1 MPSELTVT
9 DPPARPA
16 VDQRTPPPARPY
28 RALLVALA
36 VAWLVPAVAYPLH
49 LAWLLPPLVLLATAS
64 LLRGG
69 RTLLDRLVLAMLLLV
84 GVTTAAGLL
93 FTLWPWGLHPVAVS
107 GTALTVLALIAAATG
122 RRPTLPRPGWTD
134 LLPVVATVAIVGYF
148 ASPWLRAGRLA
159 GRLSLL
165 ALGEDNFRH
174 VALVDAIG
182 RLGGYVFLDPAAA
195 REDIVSLLVRYPQ
208 GWHLNAAVL
217 DAHLRSATGT
227 PSGASSLSHYGWW
240 CLATFGL
247 LALTLFW
254 AAQRL
259 PGPLHPLHRVVLT
272 VVVGAL
278 VLGSQLPRLL
288 IAGYPSEALGL
299 ALAVAVTALVV
310 RPLAGNREQLVL
322 LGALL
327 IGIGFTYYLFLPPAG
342 LLVLGWLIAHRRELL
357 RIRRT
362 VLAVGLV
369 TALLA
374 PLPML
379 LGIFAA
385 GQTEALDAKA
395 GPEIAEAWRALLGLT
410 PIVLIGLVIQ
420 ARRADRAW
428 RRHLA
433 AIAVAVA
440 FALAIALANVLTGVQ
455 PAYYFMKGVHL
466 ATVGLFVGVAALV
479 VLLPVPSGGA
489 VRRRAR
495 GAAVSALAAA
505 LAVLTVVVL
514 CGLTGWRHSLLVVD
528 KQNWAQS
535 WIDHDVDNPVRFA
548 QVCAAAYRR
557 YPEQPGTVT
566 VVLDRTG
573 YRGYVESICLS
584 ALQGT
589 SGRTEKA
596 IYVPT
601 LFEEPE
607 RTRMMLR
614 TTRGPLRLLIS
625 DPVAQRRVDKL
636 LTKYPDL
643 RGRVTTVPMTIK
655 Y

>member
-16 VDQRTPPPARPY
+16 VDPRTPPSARSY
-28 RALLVALA
+28 RTLLLALA
-36 VAWLVPAVAYPLH
+36 AAWLVPAVAYPLH

-69 RTLLDRLVLAMLLLV
+69 RTLLDRLVLATLLLV
-84 GVTTAAGLL
+84 GATTIAGLL

-107 GTALTVLALIAAATG
+107 GAALSALAVVATVTG
-122 RRPTLPRPGWTD
+122 RRPSLPRPVWTD
-134 LLPVVATVAIVGYF
+134 LLPVVATVAVVGYL
-148 ASPWLRAGRLA
+148 ASPWLRASTLA

-182 RLGGYVFLDPAAA
+182 RLGGYVFLDPSAA
-195 REDIVSLLVRYPQ
+195 RDDIVSLLARYPQ
-208 GWHLNAAVL
+208 GWHLTTAVL

-227 PSGASSLSHYGWW
+227 PSGASSLGHYGWW
-240 CLATFGL
+240 CFATFGL
-247 LALTLFW
+247 FVLTLFW

-272 VVVGAL
+272 VVVSAL

-288 IAGYPSEALGL
+288 IAGYPSEVLGL
-299 ALAVAVTALVV
+299 ALAVALTALVV
-310 RPLAGNREQLVL
+310 RPLASNREQLVL

-327 IGIGFTYYLFLPPAG
+327 TGIGFTYYLFLPPAG

-357 RIRRT
+357 HTRRT
-362 VLAVGLV
+362 VFAVGLV

-374 PLPML
+374 PLPL
-379 LGIFAA
+379 VLGVFAA

-395 GPEIAEAWRALLGLT
+395 GLELAEAWRALLGFA

-433 AIAVAVA
+433 AVLVAVA
-440 FALAIALANVLTGVQ
+440 FALAIALANVLAGVQ

-466 ATVGLFVGVAALV
+466 ATVGLIVGTAALV
-479 VLLPVPSGGA
+479 LLLPVLSAERRSNRVRA
-489 VRRRAR
+489 V
-495 GAAVSALAAA
+495 AVPALAAT
-505 LAVLTVVVL
+505 LAVLTVVTL
-514 CGLTGWRHSLLVVD
+514 CGLTGWSRSLLVVD
-528 KQNWAQS
+528 KQS
-535 WIDHDVDNPVRFA
+535 WTQLWVQHSVDKPSRVA

-557 YPEQPGTVT
+557 HPDQPGTIT

-589 SGRTEKA
+589 TAQSEPA
-596 IYVPT
+596 IYLPM
-601 LFEEPE
+601 FEEPE
-607 RTRMMLR
+607 RTRKILR
-614 TTRGPLRLLIS
+614 STRGPIRLLVS
-625 DPVAQRRVDKL
+625 DPAAQRRVDKL
-636 LTKYPDL
+636 LTRYPDL
-643 RGRVTTVPMTIK
+643 RGRVTTVPMIIK

>member
-16 VDQRTPPPARPY
+16 VDPQTPPPARPY
-28 RALLVALA
+28 RRLPVALVA
-36 VAWLVPAVAYPLH
+36 AWLVPAVVYPLH

-84 GVTTAAGLL
+84 GATTVAGLL
-93 FTLWPWGLHPVAVS
+93 FTVWPWGLHPVAVS
-107 GTALTVLALIAAATG
+107 GTALTALAVIATVTG

-134 LLPVVATVAIVGYF
+134 LLPVVATVAVVGYL
-148 ASPWLRAGRLA
+148 ASPWLRAGNLA

-182 RLGGYVFLDPAAA
+182 RLGGYAFLDPSAA
-195 REDIVSLLVRYPQ
+195 RDDIVSLLARYPQ
-208 GWHLNAAVL
+208 GWHLTTAVL

-240 CLATFGL
+240 CLANIGL
-247 LALTLFW
+247 FVLTLLW

-259 PGPLHPLHRVVLT
+259 PGPLHPLHRIVLT

-288 IAGYPSEALGL
+288 IAGYPSEVLGL
-299 ALAVAVTALVV
+299 ALAVALTALVV
-310 RPLAGNREQLVL
+310 RPLASNREQLVL
-322 LGALL
+322 LGAVLT
-327 IGIGFTYYLFLPPAG
+327 GIGFTYYLFLPPAG
-342 LLVLGWLIAHRRELL
+342 LLVLGWLIAHRRELTH
-357 RIRRT
+357 IRRT
-362 VLAVGLV
+362 VFAVGLV

-374 PLPML
+374 PLPLL
-379 LGIFAA
+379 LGVFGAS
-385 GQTEALDAKA
+385 QTEALDAKA
-395 GPEIAEAWRALLGLT
+395 GPELAEAWRALLGLT

-433 AIAVAVA
+433 AVVVAVG
-440 FALAIALANVLTGVQ
+440 FALAIALANLLTGVQ

-466 ATVGLFVGVAALV
+466 ATVGLIVGVAALV
-479 VLLPVPSGGA
+479 LLLPVPSGDTP
-489 VRRRAR
+489 RRRIRA
-495 GAAVSALAAA
+495 AAVPALAAA
-505 LAVLTVVVL
+505 LAVLTVVTL
-514 CGLTGWRHSLLVVD
+514 CGLTGWCHSLLVVN
-528 KQNWAQS
+528 KQS
-535 WIDHDVDNPVRFA
+535 WTQLWVQRSVDKPSRVV

-557 YPEQPGTVT
+557 HPDQPGTVT

-589 SGRTEKA
+589 TAQTEPA
-596 IYVPT
+596 IYLPM
-601 LFEEPE
+601 FEEPE
-607 RTRMMLR
+607 RTRKILR
-614 TTRGPLRLLIS
+614 STRGPIRLLIS
-625 DPVAQRRVDKL
+625 DPAAQRRVDKL
-636 LTKYPDL
+636 LTRYPDL
-643 RGRVTTVPMTIK
+643 RGRVTTVPMIIK

>member
-9 DPPARPA
+9 DPPAPPA
-16 VDQRTPPPARPY
+16 VNPDTPPPARPH
-28 RALLVALA
+28 RRLLIALA
-36 VAWLVPAVAYPLH
+36 AAWLVPAVAYPLH

-69 RTLLDRLVLAMLLLV
+69 RTLLDRLMLAVLLLV
-84 GVTTAAGLL
+84 GATTIAGLL
-93 FTLWPWGLHPVAVS
+93 FSVWPWGLHPVAVT
-107 GTALTVLALIAAATG
+107 GAALTALTLIAAATG

-134 LLPVVATVAIVGYF
+134 LLPIVATVATVGYLTL
-148 ASPWLRAGRLA
+148 PWLRASTLA

-182 RLGGYVFLDPAAA
+182 RHGGYVFLDPAGS
-195 REDIVSLLVRYPQ
+195 RDDIVSLLVRYPQ
-208 GWHLNAAVL
+208 GWHFTTALL

-227 PSGASSLSHYGWW
+227 PSGVSSLTHYGWW
-240 CLATFGL
+240 CFATLGL
-247 LALTLFW
+247 LVLTLFW

-259 PGPLHPLHRVVLT
+259 SGPQHPLHRVVLT
-272 VVVGAL
+272 IVVGAL

-288 IAGYPSEALGL
+288 IAGYPSEVLGL
-299 ALAVAVTALVV
+299 ALAVGLTALVV

-327 IGIGFTYYLFLPPAG
+327 TGIGFTYYLYLPPAG
-342 LLVLGWLIAHRRELL
+342 LLVLGWLIAHRRELTQV
-357 RIRRT
+357 RRT
-362 VLAVGLV
+362 LLGVGLL

-374 PLPML
+374 PLPLL
-379 LGIFAA
+379 LGILGA

-395 GPEIAEAWRALLGLT
+395 GPELAEAWHALLGLT

-433 AIAVAVA
+433 AVLVAVG
-440 FALAIALANVLTGVQ
+440 FALAIALANIVAGVQ
-455 PAYYFMKGVHL
+455 PAYYFMKGTHL
-466 ATVGLFVGVAALV
+466 ALVGLIVGTAALV
-479 VLLPVPSGGA
+479 RLLPVPSGGERG
-489 VRRRAR
+489 VR
-495 GAAVSALAAA
+495 AAAIPALAAA
-505 LAVLTVVVL
+505 LAVLTVVTL
-514 CGLTGWRHSLLVVD
+514 CGLTGWRGSVLVVD
-528 KQNWAQS
+528 KQS
-535 WIDHDVDNPVRFA
+535 WTQLWVRHSVDKPSRVA

-557 YPEQPGTVT
+557 HPVRPGTVT
-566 VVLDRTG
+566 VVLDRGG

-589 SGRTEKA
+589 TAQTERA
-596 IYVPT
+596 IYLPM
-601 LFEEPE
+601 FEEPE
-607 RTRMMLR
+607 RTRKILR
-614 TTRGPLRLLIS
+614 GARGPIRLLIS
-625 DPVAQRRVDKL
+625 DPSAQRRVDKL
-636 LTKYPDL
+636 LTRYPEL
-643 RGRVTTVPMTIK
+643 RPRVTTVPMIIK

>member
-16 VDQRTPPPARPY
+16 VDPQTSPPARPY
-28 RALLVALA
+28 RALLAALA
-36 VAWLVPAVAYPLH
+36 AAWLVPAVAYPLH

-84 GVTTAAGLL
+84 GATTAAGLL
-93 FTLWPWGLHPVAVS
+93 FTVWPWGLHPVAVS
-107 GTALTVLALIAAATG
+107 GTALTVLALLAVVTR

-134 LLPVVATVAIVGYF
+134 LLPVVTTVAVVGYL
-148 ASPWLRAGRLA
+148 ASPWLRAGTLV

-182 RLGGYVFLDPAAA
+182 RLGGYVFLDPSAA
-195 REDIVSLLVRYPQ
+195 RDDIVSLLARYPQ
-208 GWHLNAAVL
+208 GWHLTTAVL

-227 PSGASSLSHYGWW
+227 PSGASSLSHYEWW

-247 LALTLFW
+247 LVLTLFW

-259 PGPLHPLHRVVLT
+259 PGPLHPLHRVVLA

-288 IAGYPSEALGL
+288 IAGYPSEVLGL
-299 ALAVAVTALVV
+299 ALAVALTALVV

-327 IGIGFTYYLFLPPAG
+327 LGIGFTYYLFLPPAG
-342 LLVLGWLIAHRRELL
+342 LLVLGWLVAHRRELL

-362 VLAVGLV
+362 VLAIGLV

-374 PLPML
+374 PLPLL
-379 LGIFAA
+379 LGVFAA

-395 GPEIAEAWRALLGLT
+395 GLELAEAWRALLGLT

-433 AIAVAVA
+433 AVLVAVG
-440 FALAIALANVLTGVQ
+440 FALAIALANILTGVQ

-466 ATVGLFVGVAALV
+466 ATVGLIVGTAALV
-479 VLLPVPSGGA
+479 VLLPVPTADAGA
-489 VRRRAR
+489 SRAR
-495 GAAVSALAAA
+495 AAAVPALAAA
-505 LAVLTVVVL
+505 LAVLTVVIL
-514 CGLTGWRHSLLVVD
+514 CGLTGWSRSLLVVD
-528 KQNWAQS
+528 KQS
-535 WIDHDVDNPVRFA
+535 WTQVWVQHRVDKPSRAA
-548 QVCAAAYRR
+548 QVCATAYRR
-557 YPEQPGTVT
+557 FPHQPGTVT
-566 VVLDRTG
+566 VVLDRGG
-573 YRGYVESICLS
+573 YRGYLESICLS

-589 SGRTEKA
+589 TAQTERA
-596 IYVPT
+596 IYLPV
-601 LFEEPE
+601 FDEPE
-607 RTRMMLR
+607 RTRKMLR
-614 TTRGPLRLLIS
+614 GARGPIRLVIS
-625 DPVAQRRVDKL
+625 DPAAQRRVDKL
-636 LTKYPDL
+636 LTRYPEL
-643 RGRVTTVPMTIK
+643 RDRVTTVRMIVK

>member
-1 MPSELTVT
+1 VPSELTVT

-16 VDQRTPPPARPY
+16 VAPQTRPPARPY
-28 RALLVALA
+28 RALLVALT

-49 LAWLLPPLVLLATAS
+49 LAWLLPPLVLLTTAS

-69 RTLLDRLVLAMLLLV
+69 RTLLDRLVLAMVLLV
-84 GVTTAAGLL
+84 GASTIAGLL
-93 FTLWPWGLHPVAVS
+93 FTVWPWGLHPVAVS
-107 GTALTVLALIAAATG
+107 GAALTVLALVAVVTG

-134 LLPVVATVAIVGYF
+134 LLPVLATVAIVGYL
-148 ASPWLRAGRLA
+148 ASPWLRAGALV

-182 RLGGYVFLDPAAA
+182 RLGGYVFLDPSAA
-195 REDIVSLLVRYPQ
+195 RDDIVSLLARYPQ
-208 GWHLNAAVL
+208 GWHLTTAVL

-227 PSGASSLSHYGWW
+227 PSGASSLSHYEWW
-240 CLATFGL
+240 CFATLGL
-247 LALTLFW
+247 LVLTLFW

-288 IAGYPSEALGL
+288 IAGYPSEVLGL
-299 ALAVAVTALVV
+299 ALAVALTALVV

-327 IGIGFTYYLFLPPAG
+327 TGIGFTYYLFLPPAG
-342 LLVLGWLIAHRRELL
+342 LLVLGWLVAHRRELL
-357 RIRRT
+357 HVRRT

-374 PLPML
+374 PLPLL

-385 GQTEALDAKA
+385 NQTEALDAKA
-395 GPEIAEAWRALLGLT
+395 GLELAEAWRALLGLT

-433 AIAVAVA
+433 AVLVAVG
-440 FALAIALANVLTGVQ
+440 FALAIALANVLAGVQ

-466 ATVGLFVGVAALV
+466 ATVGLVVGTAALV
-479 VLLPVPSGGA
+479 VLLPVPTA
-489 VRRRAR
+489 DARANRAR
-495 GAAVSALAAA
+495 AAAVPALAAA
-505 LAVLTVVVL
+505 LTVLTVVIL
-514 CGLTGWRHSLLVVD
+514 CGLTGWSRSLLVVD
-528 KQNWAQS
+528 KQS
-535 WIDHDVDNPVRFA
+535 WTQLWVQHSVDKPSRVA

-557 YPEQPGTVT
+557 HPHQPGTAT

-589 SGRTEKA
+589 TAQTEQA
-596 IYVPT
+596 IYLPM
-601 LFEEPE
+601 FEEPE
-607 RTRMMLR
+607 RTRTILR
-614 TTRGPLRLLIS
+614 STHGPLRLLIS
-625 DPVAQRRVDKL
+625 DPTAQRRVDKL
-636 LTKYPDL
+636 LTRYPDL

>member
-9 DPPARPA
+9 DPPARAATDPE
-16 VDQRTPPPARPY
+16 TPPPGHPY
-28 RALLVALA
+28 RRLLVALA
-36 VAWLVPAVAYPLH
+36 VAWLVPTVAYPLH

-69 RTLLDRLVLAMLLLV
+69 STLLDRLVLAMLLLV
-84 GVTTAAGLL
+84 GATTIAGLF
-93 FTLWPWGLHPVAVS
+93 FTVWPWGLHPVAVS
-107 GTALTVLALIAAATG
+107 GTALTALALIATVTG

-134 LLPVVATVAIVGYF
+134 LLPVAATIAVVGYL
-148 ASPWLRAGRLA
+148 ASPWLRAGTLA

-182 RLGGYVFLDPAAA
+182 RLGGYVFLDPSAS
-195 REDIVSLLVRYPQ
+195 RDDIVSLLARYPQ
-208 GWHLNAAVL
+208 GWHLTTALL

-227 PSGASSLSHYGWW
+227 ASGASSISHYEWW
-240 CLATFGL
+240 FLATFAL
-247 LALTLFW
+247 LVITLFW

-288 IAGYPSEALGL
+288 IAGYPSEVLGL
-299 ALAVAVTALVV
+299 ALAVALTALVV
-310 RPLAGNREQLVL
+310 RPLGGNREQLVL

-327 IGIGFTYYLFLPPAG
+327 TGIGFTYYLFLPPAG
-342 LLVLGWLIAHRRELL
+342 LLVLGWLVAHRRELL
-357 RIRRT
+357 RVRRT
-362 VLAVGLV
+362 VLVVGLV

-374 PLPML
+374 PLPLL

-385 GQTEALDAKA
+385 NQTEALDAKA
-395 GPEIAEAWRALLGLT
+395 GLELAEAWRALLGLT

-428 RRHLA
+428 RRHIA
-433 AIAVAVA
+433 AVLVAVG

-466 ATVGLFVGVAALV
+466 ATVGLVVGAAALV
-479 VLLPVPSGGA
+479 VLLPVPSGDAG
-489 VRRRAR
+489 RPRAR
-495 GAAVSALAAA
+495 AAVAALAAV
-505 LAVLTVVVL
+505 LAGLTAVIL
-514 CGLTGWRHSLLVVD
+514 CGLTGWSRSLLVVD
-528 KQNWAQS
+528 KQSWTQS
-535 WIDHDVDNPVRFA
+535 WVDHDVDNPMRVA
-548 QVCAAAYRR
+548 QVCAAAYHR
-557 YPEQPGTVT
+557 YLEKPGTVT

-589 SGRTEKA
+589 TGQTEKA
-596 IYVPT
+596 IYLPT

-614 TTRGPLRLLIS
+614 TTRGPLRLVIS
-625 DPVAQRRVDKL
+625 DPAAQRRVDKL
-636 LTKYPDL
+636 LTQYPDL